1 MYPNLSP
8 LSDSKQSF
16 KSIIIENKY
25 WQVLETAKGTFKMF
39 NAYYDNREFY
49 QNQPLI
55 RIIAFINGVD
65 PVVKTFCQL
74 SYSDLDQPLMSE
86 AFEYLLMWLTF
97 WGINEVGSQ
106 LYLISCVNPLA
117 IANRIPVS
125 VSLGEREGNANE

>member
-8 LSDSKQSF
+8 LSDSKRSF

-25 WQVLETAKGTFKMF
+25 WQVLETANGTFKMF
-39 NAYYDNREFY
+39 TAYYDNREFY